1 MSLYKNASRP
11 DCMGRS
17 EGSLEKEEIATTVC
31 ALSYEGLQM
40 AAALG
45 LTLSKTLGITPNEV
59 EGMLSEML
67 EDKTA

>member
-1 MSLYKNASRP
+1 MSLYKNAARP
-11 DCMGRS
+11 SCMGRS
-17 EGSLEKEEIATTVC
+17 EGVLEQEDIAVTVS

-40 AAALG
+40 TAALG
-45 LTLSKTLGITPNEV
+45 LTLSKKLGLTPNQI